1 MPYDSPF
8 WAIEGGVIPEVANF
22 EEEGLVTLEGW
33 EGEKEILKICWFMQ
47 GLNPGHLGEMP
58 EC

>member
-22 EEEGLVTLEGW
+22 EEEGLVTQKNEN
-33 EGEKEILKICWFMQ
+33 EK
-47 GLNPGHLGEMP
+47 
-58 EC
+58 